1 MDAWTGLISTL
12 GFPIVCV
19 LGLAYFIY
27 VIYQKTT
34 AENEKRED
42 KLYEIIAVSHSN
54 NEKLVEANREFVA
67 VLETYKTD
75 ITDIKHDIEDIKEII
90 VKEN

>member
-1 MDAWTGLISTL
+1 MENWTQLISTL

-27 VIYQKTT
+27 IIYQKTT
-34 AENEKRED
+34 EENAKRED

-54 NEKLVEANREFVA
+54 NEKLVEANQGFVA
-67 VLETYKTD
+67 VLETYKND
-75 ITDIKHDIEDIKEII
+75 IVDIKHDIADIKETLI
-90 VKEN
+90 KE

>member
-1 MDAWTGLISTL
+1 MENWTQLISTL

-27 VIYQKTT
+27 IIYQKTT
-34 AENEKRED
+34 AENAQRED

-54 NEKLVEANREFVA
+54 NEKLVEANQEFVKI
-67 VLETYKTD
+67 LETYKND
-75 ITDIKHDIEDIKEII
+75 IVDIKHDIADIKETLI
-90 VKEN
+90 KE

>member
-1 MDAWTGLISTL
+1 MDAWTQLISSL

-19 LGLAYFIY
+19 LALGYFIY
-27 VIYQKTT
+27 TIYKNWTT
-34 AENEKRED
+34 ENAKRED
-42 KLYEIIAVSHSN
+42 KLYEIIQVSHAN

-75 ITDIKHDIEDIKEII
+75 ITEIKHDIEDIKEII

>member
-1 MDAWTGLISTL
+1 MENWTQLISTL

-27 VIYQKTT
+27 IIYQKTT
-34 AENEKRED
+34 AENAQRED

-54 NEKLVEANREFVA
+54 NEKLVAANQGFVA
-67 VLETYKTD
+67 VLETYKND
-75 ITDIKHDIEDIKEII
+75 IVDIKHDIADIKETLI
-90 VKEN
+90 KE

>member
-1 MDAWTGLISTL
+1 MDAWTQLISAL

-27 VIYQKTT
+27 IIYQKTT

-42 KLYEIIAVSHSN
+42 KLYEIIAVSHAN
-54 NEKLVEANREFVA
+54 NEKLVEVNQKFVA
-67 VLETYKTD
+67 VLETYQTD
-75 ITDIKHDIEDIKEII
+75 ITEIKHDIEDIKDII
-90 VKEN
+90 TKEN